1 MASDPQMNAWNEQW
15 RGDPRYASIM
25 RSIGVDPTR
34 PIKLTDTQ
42 RKQVRAAVEQQFG
55 FTFPKGTE
63 IDPAGNWNA
72 NEGFGKQAKRWGP
85 IVGGAALAAF
95 GIPGVMPGLFSGG
108 GAGWVGSEVGKV
120 AAAAG
125 GAGGGGAATAGKFLG
140 LGASDWLTAA
150 LFGGQ
155 TLANVWGTKQ
165 QVGATDRA
173 AEAQLQANREALDF
187 LKQQWETARA
197 DFQPWLN
204 AETTAG
210 NRLNEYLTTLTR
222 QRLPENLER
231 RRLGEYDPD
240 TYLLR
245 PAATPP
251 SGGWARPP
259 SPTMAQFN
267 QPSSGFD
274 LSKRPD
280 NVSTT
285 MPVPVP
291 RAPRPGNDAAALTP
305 TLADFNRPPVSS
317 TQPMRNSRL
326 VRVQAPDGEIRELP
340 LVQAARAMQLGARR
354 VA

>member
-197 DFQPWLN
+197 DFQPWLTTG
-204 AETTAG
+204 TTAT
-210 NRLNEYLTTLTR
+210 NKLNESLTNMTAPGLPAKLRQRMEGGYDPQTGRLTPTPAPTTL
-222 QRLPENLER
+222 
-231 RRLGEYDPD
+231 
-240 TYLLR
+240 
-245 PAATPP
+245 
-251 SGGWARPP
+251 S
-259 SPTMAQFN
+259 QFN
-267 QPSSGFD
+267 QPGGGIN

-291 RAPRPGNDAAALTP
+291 RQPRLGNED
-305 TLADFNRPPVSS
+305 TLADFNRTPLSS
-317 TQPMRNSRL
+317 TQPVRHSRL